1 MAWLIGWHLIRWVHG
16 VPLFLFLFEER
27 VVSNAF
33 AAWYGE
39 WFMDV
44 GVMRDFLFIF
54 ASSQMCLDVW
64 IMKEYGNE
72 SYVIL
77 FVVPYIENRGLY
89 AYTKALYISEDD
101 QLLIDFNELGSV
113 NLKLVVYNS
122 KNDTLNILDIRNNN
136 QCIDLKFTLRGW
148 YHVVLNVKIYKC
160 KSEHGIQMQHIYR
173 WLFFSVNFMHV
184 LITCNLLDHW

>member
-1 MAWLIGWHLIRWVHG
+1 
-16 VPLFLFLFEER
+16 
-27 VVSNAF
+27 
-33 AAWYGE
+33 
-39 WFMDV
+39 MDV

-136 QCIDLKFTLRGW
+136 QCIDLKFTLRG
-148 YHVVLNVKIYKC
+148 
-160 KSEHGIQMQHIYR
+160 
-173 WLFFSVNFMHV
+173 
-184 LITCNLLDHW
+184 